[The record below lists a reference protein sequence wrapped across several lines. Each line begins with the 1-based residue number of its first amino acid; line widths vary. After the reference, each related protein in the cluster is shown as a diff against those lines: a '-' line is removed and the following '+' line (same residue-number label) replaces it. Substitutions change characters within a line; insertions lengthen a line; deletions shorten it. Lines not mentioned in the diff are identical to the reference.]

1 MNNLPKIL
9 YIDDEPEN
17 LVGFRI
23 SFSKLFNIS
32 TAENTIDGY
41 LLMQKNEFQV
51 ILVDYKMP
59 GENGITFIE
68 RIKEE
73 FADVVFI
80 VISGYAELDVVINA
94 ININCIKNFVQKPWN
109 YNEMKIMLYNATESY
124 QIRKENKTLMNMLVE
139 KNLQLAESVER
150 EKSLNELKSVFLRN
164 VSHEIRTPLNAIIGF
179 ASIVKEEVED
189 LSVKSHI
196 DICIQ
201 NSYKLL
207 RVIEDI
213 ILASVLTTNQVEI
226 NKEEFSLAQ
235 LIDDLMFSRNNRC
248 LNNSFVDF
256 INEVDPEIIIRNDKD
271 KVRTAID
278 LLIDN
283 ANKFTEVG
291 FVKISAVEKSEE
303 EIEVHVSDSGIG
315 IDEEKLKII
324 FEPFRQSDETN
335 VRRFGGNG
343 LGLFLSRTLIEIL
356 GGKIWCYSEN
366 GNGTTFSFSLK
377 NS

>member
-23 SFSKLFNIS
+23 SFSKLFDIS
-32 TAENTIDGY
+32 TAENTADGY
-41 LLMQKNEFQV
+41 KLMQKNEFPV
-51 ILVDYKMP
+51 VLVDYKMP
-59 GENGITFIE
+59 EENGIGFIE

-73 FADVVFI
+73 FDDVVFI
-80 VISGYAELDVVINA
+80 VISGYADLEVVINA
-94 ININCIKNFVQKPWN
+94 INMNCIKNFVQKPWN
-109 YNEMKIMLYNATESY
+109 FNEMKIMLNNAIESY
-124 QIRKENKTLMNMLVE
+124 QIRKENKLLMSMLVE
-139 KNLQLAESVER
+139 KNMQLAESVER
-150 EKSLNELKSVFLRN
+150 EKSLNDLKSVFLRN
-164 VSHEIRTPLNAIIGF
+164 ISHEIRTPLNAIIGF

-189 LSVKSHI
+189 LAIKSHI

-213 ILASVLTTNQVEI
+213 LLASILTTDRVEI
-226 NKEEFSLAQ
+226 HKEEFGLAQ
-235 LIDDLMFSRNNRC
+235 LINELMVSRNSRC
-248 LNNSFVDF
+248 LNNSRVEF
-256 INEVDPEIIIRNDKD
+256 INDVDPEIILRNDKE

-283 ANKFTEVG
+283 ANKFTEAG
-291 FVKISAVEKSEE
+291 FIKISAIAKSSEV
-303 EIEVHVSDSGIG
+303 EVHVSDSGIG
-315 IDEEKLKII
+315 IEAEKLKII

-335 VRRFGGNG
+335 VRKFGGNG

-356 GGKIWCYSEN
+356 GGKIWCNSEC
-366 GNGTTFSFSLK
+366 GKGTTFSFSLP
-377 NS
+377 NY

>member
-124 QIRKENKTLMNMLVE
+124 QIRKENKTLMNML
-139 KNLQLAESVER
+139 
-150 EKSLNELKSVFLRN
+150 F
-164 VSHEIRTPLNAIIGF
+164 
-179 ASIVKEEVED
+179 
-189 LSVKSHI
+189 
-196 DICIQ
+196 
-201 NSYKLL
+201 
-207 RVIEDI
+207 
-213 ILASVLTTNQVEI
+213 
-226 NKEEFSLAQ
+226 
-235 LIDDLMFSRNNRC
+235 
-248 LNNSFVDF
+248 
-256 INEVDPEIIIRNDKD
+256 
-271 KVRTAID
+271 
-278 LLIDN
+278 
-283 ANKFTEVG
+283 
-291 FVKISAVEKSEE
+291 
-303 EIEVHVSDSGIG
+303 
-315 IDEEKLKII
+315 
-324 FEPFRQSDETN
+324 
-335 VRRFGGNG
+335 
-343 LGLFLSRTLIEIL
+343 
-356 GGKIWCYSEN
+356 
-366 GNGTTFSFSLK
+366 
-377 NS
+377 